1 MQNHILY
8 TELIATRV
16 SRVSF
21 IFTAL
26 DDWMKGSNM
35 TAMRVLIEARPFA
48 RFGAGHMERLRDC
61 GFELIDMR
69 GSGVEEPAFME
80 ALKQVDLVL
89 SGNDL
94 VVDGNLLD
102 AAPNIRAVCKL
113 GVGLDMI
120 DINAATARGVLVF
133 HTPGANDQAVA
144 DHTFALILS
153 LARQIVRFH
162 TGVLSG
168 LWEHTT
174 VLGMEIA
181 QKTFGIV
188 GLGSIGR
195 NVALR
200 AKGFG
205 CSVVASDPYWPE
217 AFANE
222 HKIERVELDQL
233 LRVSD
238 IVSLHCPFVPS
249 SYKLIGE
256 RELSLMKPTAI
267 LVNTARGEL
276 VDEAALCRF
285 LKEGRIAGAA
295 LDVLENE
302 PPKGSPIL
310 SAPNVILSPHTAAF
324 TLESMDKMSKG
335 CVDQI
340 IEYAEGGLPRHA
352 VNREAFH
359 PYGTGLAGVCME
371 SACNAN

>member
-1 MQNHILY
+1 
-8 TELIATRV
+8 
-16 SRVSF
+16 
-21 IFTAL
+21 
-26 DDWMKGSNM
+26 M
-35 TAMRVLIEARPFA
+35 TAIRVLIESRPFA
-48 RFGAGHMERLRDC
+48 VFDSSHMDRLVEC
-61 GFELIDMR
+61 GFDLIDMR
-69 GSGVEEPAFME
+69 GSGIQDPAFME

-94 VVDGNLLD
+94 IVDGELLD
-102 AAPNIRAVCKL
+102 FAPNIRAICKL

-120 DINAATARGVLVF
+120 DIGAATERGVLVF

-162 TGVLSG
+162 TGARAG

-181 QKTFGIV
+181 EKTFGIV

-195 NVALR
+195 GVALR

-205 CSVVASDPYWPE
+205 CSVVACDPFWPD
-217 AFANE
+217 AFAKENN
-222 HKIERVELDQL
+222 IRRVELDEL

-238 IVSLHCPFVPS
+238 IVSLHCPYVVTN
-249 SYKLIGE
+249 YRLISE
-256 RELSLMKPTAI
+256 RELSLMKRTAI

-285 LKEGRIAGAA
+285 LTDGRIAGAA
-295 LDVLENE
+295 LDVFEQE
-302 PPKGSPIL
+302 PPQSPGIL
-310 SAPNVILSPHTAAF
+310 SAPNVIVTPHTAAF
-324 TLESMDKMSKG
+324 TLESMNKMSKG

-340 IEYAEGGLPRHA
+340 IEYAAGNMPRHA
-352 VNREAFH
+352 VNREAFF
-359 PYGTGLAGVCME
+359 PYGTAITGSGAGI
-371 SACNAN
+371 ACTPV

>member
-1 MQNHILY
+1 
-8 TELIATRV
+8 
-16 SRVSF
+16 
-21 IFTAL
+21 
-26 DDWMKGSNM
+26 M

-48 RFGAGHMERLRDC
+48 RFDIEHMQRLRDC
-61 GFELIDMR
+61 GFEVRDMR
-69 GSGVEEPAFME
+69 GSGVKEPAFME
-80 ALKQVDLVL
+80 ALKQADLVL

-102 AAPNIRAVCKL
+102 SVPNIRAVCKL

-120 DINAATARGVLVF
+120 DVGAATARGVLVF

-153 LARQIVRFH
+153 LARKIVRFH
-162 TGVLSG
+162 TGTRSG
-168 LWEHTT
+168 FWEHTT

-181 QKTFGIV
+181 EKTFGIV

-205 CSVVASDPYWPE
+205 CQVVASDPFWPE
-217 AFANE
+217 AFAGE
-222 HKIERVELDQL
+222 HKIGRVALDEL

-256 RELSLMKPTAI
+256 RELSLMKKTAI

-276 VDEAALCRF
+276 IDEAALCRF
-285 LKEGRIAGAA
+285 LKEGRIGGAA
-295 LDVLENE
+295 LDVLAQE
-302 PPKGSPIL
+302 PPGESQIL
-310 SAPNVILSPHTAAF
+310 SAPNLLVTPHTAAF

-335 CVDQI
+335 CVEQI
-340 IEYAEGGLPRHA
+340 IEYAAGRMPRHA

-359 PYGTGLAGVCME
+359 PYGAGWAGGLA
-371 SACNAN
+371 ANECGAG

>member
-1 MQNHILY
+1 MSAI
-8 TELIATRV
+8 
-16 SRVSF
+16 
-21 IFTAL
+21 
-26 DDWMKGSNM
+26 
-35 TAMRVLIEARPFA
+35 RVLIEARPFA
-48 RFGAGHMERLRDC
+48 AFDPAPMERLRDC
-61 GFELIDMR
+61 GFDLIDRR
-69 GSGVEEPAFME
+69 GLGVNDPAFME
-80 ALKQVDLVL
+80 ALQQVDLVL

-94 VVDGNLLD
+94 VVSAELLD
-102 AAPNIRAVCKL
+102 RAPNLRAVCKL

-120 DINAATARGVLVF
+120 DMGAATARGVIVF

-162 TGVLSG
+162 TGVRAG

-181 QKTFGIV
+181 EKTFGIL

-195 NVALR
+195 SVALR

-205 CSVVASDPYWPE
+205 CEVVACDPFWPQ
-217 AFANE
+217 AFASE
-222 HKIERVELDQL
+222 HKIRQVELGEL

-238 IVSLHCPFVPS
+238 IVSLHCPYLPS

-256 RELSLMKPTAI
+256 RELSLMKKTAI

-295 LDVLENE
+295 LDVLETE
-302 PPKGSPIL
+302 PPKESEIL
-310 SAPNVILSPHTAAF
+310 TAPNVIVTPHTAAF
-324 TLESMDKMSKG
+324 TLESMNKMSKG

-340 IEYAEGGLPRHA
+340 IEYASGQLPRHT
-352 VNREAFH
+352 VNREAFY
-359 PYGTGLAGVCME
+359 PYGTGLLGGAAGI
-371 SACNAN
+371 ACDPGQCSS